1 MGLFSKNPEKQAK
14 NEAGI
19 SQGVEVISDGL
30 QYHVEFY
37 CKFYS
42 KFLFYCNSFLVN
54 RVNIKSTNPSLLQPV
69 LERLSSILCK
79 RYMYICP

>member
-14 NEAGI
+14 KEAGI

-37 CKFYS
+37 C
-42 KFLFYCNSFLVN
+42 
-54 RVNIKSTNPSLLQPV
+54 
-69 LERLSSILCK
+69 
-79 RYMYICP
+79 